1 MNAQKLAFFV
11 IAFSLAGAVINESGI
26 FNPVQVYEID
36 EIDSDFSS
44 GVTEIDGTLAESD
57 AQGDFDGWQ
66 MVFKT
71 VGLFTTVLGVLVIPY
86 NYLTDIGVNTSFALA
101 IQVIANL
108 TVVWGAVQFLSG
120 RSTKGMD

>member
-11 IAFSLAGAVINESGI
+11 IAFALAGAVINEAGI
-26 FNPVQVYEID
+26 FNPIQVYEIE
-36 EIDSDFSS
+36 EIDSEFSS
-44 GVTEIDGTLAESD
+44 GVTEIDGTLAEDDLQS
-57 AQGDFDGWQ
+57 DFDGWS

-71 VGLFTTVLGVLVIPY
+71 IGLFTTVLGVLVIPY
-86 NYLTDIGVNTSFALA
+86 NYLTDIGVNESFALA

-108 TVVWGAVQFLSG
+108 TVIWGVIQFMSG

>member
-11 IAFSLAGAVINESGI
+11 IAFALAGTVINEAGI
-26 FNPVQVYEID
+26 FNPVQVYELE
-36 EIDSDFSS
+36 EIDSEFSS
-44 GVTEIDGTLAESD
+44 GVTEIDGTLAEDDLQS
-57 AQGDFDGWQ
+57 DFDGWS

-71 VGLFTTVLGVLVIPY
+71 IGLFTTVLGVLVIPY
-86 NYLTDIGVNTSFALA
+86 NYLTDLGVNESFALA

-108 TVVWGAVQFLSG
+108 TVMWGVIQFLSG